1 MKKNFSK
8 SKSPIKVSLKRFI
21 LLFALLLIIIALTGI
36 IVQSLQSVDV
46 QVLTENAIQNNLQ
59 SDTYRFKT
67 QSILHIGSEER
78 CFTDLSGEK
87 AGARDRHIQG
97 VLVGTE
103 IDMYYIDG
111 VMYRKDSINGEWVAL
126 SVGELENA
134 VNIMNEIEPAI
145 NFALQDIG
153 VVTDCGREKFN
164 GENCYVVSFMPQL
177 SDEWVQT
184 YFGNIEYKLWIAGK
198 KEPRILKAV
207 ISGDSL
213 ENPQAGLT
221 MYLEYSDY
229 GADIV
234 LEAPIENEKDIS

>member
-1 MKKNFSK
+1 MNNFLKKRHK
-8 SKSPIKVSLKRFI
+8 SKKLSVKHFI
-21 LLFALLLIIIALTGI
+21 FFAAVFLIFIALAGI
-36 IVQSLQSVDV
+36 ITQSLQSVDV
-46 QVLTENAIQNNLQ
+46 QALAEKAVENNLHA
-59 SDTYRFKT
+59 DTYCFKT
-67 QSILHIGSEER
+67 RSVLHIGSEER
-78 CFTDLSGEK
+78 CFTDLAGEK

-103 IDMYYIDG
+103 IDIYYVDG
-111 VMYRKDSINGEWVAL
+111 VMYRKDSINGQWTAL

-145 NFALQDIG
+145 NFALQEIG
-153 VVTDCGREKFN
+153 VVSDCGREKFN

-184 YFGNIEYKLWIAGK
+184 YFGNIEYRLWIAGK